1 MIHQKHRLV
10 ITMSLLLSLASA
22 TSNAYQVKDDYAIP
36 YLKNAKI
43 FAQFTDELPAVINY
57 FTAHSQE
64 EIITFYQDKF
74 GKPISRELKRQ
85 RLTLYFTHK
94 DRQLRVV
101 ISQQGN
107 KNQVDILMS
116 K

>member
-22 TSNAYQVKDDYAIP
+22 TSSAYQVEDYMIP
-36 YLKNAKI
+36 SLADAKV
-43 FAQFTDELPAVINY
+43 FAQFTDELPSVINY
-57 FTAHSQE
+57 FTSHSEQ
-64 EIITFYQDKF
+64 EIISFYQDKF
-74 GKPISRELKRQ
+74 GKPIRSELKRE
-85 RLTLYFTHK
+85 RLTLYFSFENK
-94 DRQLRVV
+94 QIRVI